1 MSRKR
6 KIRLLKLALGTF
18 LGAGVGLL
26 LNQIGS
32 QSGSQ
37 CMILC
42 QTPIA
47 MAYFGLVGLLLSI
60 K

>member
-1 MSRKR
+1 MKKKR
-6 KIRLLKLALGTF
+6 AKRLLKIVGGT
-18 LGAGVGLL
+18 LVGACIGLI
-26 LNQIGS
+26 LNRIS
-32 QSGSQ
+32 SSSGSQ